1 MVTGFVGV
9 LGLALYALAAMHPMH
24 TSVTELV
31 HEPATRSA
39 LVTLRVFTDD
49 FRAAVPGDRDSD
61 AEAYVRSHF
70 ELRDASDRPVPL
82 RWEGASR
89 PGDVIQLR
97 FRAAVPGGLAGV
109 RVRNLVLCERFPD
122 QVNIVRATF
131 AGRTASLL
139 FTRGDQAKA
148 LP

>member
-1 MVTGFVGV
+1 MVTGLAEVI
-9 LGLALYALAAMHPMH
+9 GLALHALAAMHPMH
-24 TSVTELV
+24 ASVAELV
-31 HEPATRSA
+31 DEPAARSA
-39 LVTLRVFTDD
+39 LVTLRVFADD
-49 FRAAVPGDRDSD
+49 FRAAVPADRDSD

-70 ELRDASDRPVPL
+70 ELRDASGRAIPL

-89 PGDVIQLR
+89 SGDVIQLR
-97 FRAAVPGGLAGV
+97 FRAELRAGLAGV
-109 RVRNLVLCERFPD
+109 RVRNLILCERFAD
-122 QVNIVRATF
+122 QVNIVRATS

>member
-1 MVTGFVGV
+1 MVTSLAGV
-9 LGLALYALAAMHPMH
+9 VGLALHALAAMHPMH
-24 TSVTELV
+24 TSVAELV
-31 HEPATRSA
+31 HEPAARSA

-49 FRAAVPGDRDSD
+49 LRAAVPADRDSD

-70 ELRDASDRPVPL
+70 ELRDASGRPVPL
-82 RWEGASR
+82 RWAGASR
-89 PGDVIQLR
+89 S
-97 FRAAVPGGLAGV
+97 
-109 RVRNLVLCERFPD
+109 RVLSLILCERFAD
-122 QVNIVRATF
+122 QVNIVRATS

>member
-1 MVTGFVGV
+1 MVTGLAWVV
-9 LGLALYALAAMHPMH
+9 GLALHALAAMHPMH
-24 TSVTELV
+24 TSVAELV
-31 HEPATRSA
+31 HQPATRST

-49 FRAAVPGDRDSD
+49 LRAAVPSDRDSD

-70 ELRDASDRPVPL
+70 ELRDASGRPVPL
-82 RWEGASR
+82 RWAGASR
-89 PGDVIQLR
+89 SGDVIQLR
-97 FRAAVPGGLAGV
+97 FRADLQAGLAGV
-109 RVRNLVLCERFPD
+109 RVRNLILCERFAD
-122 QVNIVRATF
+122 QVNIVRASS